1 MKNEKKSLLDQ
12 LSKKNF
18 ADGWDL
24 APKLLMA
31 PVTSENEFSPPPIT
45 LTSAHSRMCSHLQR

>member
-18 ADGWDL
+18 ADGWDFV
-24 APKLLMA
+24 PMLLLA
-31 PVTSENEFSPPPIT
+31 PVTREN
-45 LTSAHSRMCSHLQR
+45 

>member
-24 APKLLMA
+24 VPKLMMVSA
-31 PVTSENEFSPPPIT
+31 TRENEFSPLPIT
-45 LTSAHSRMCSHLQR
+45 LTSAHSQMCSHLQR